1 LRLDDGQFWLRAFQA
16 RASAFGIVAAFVV
29 DSALRR
35 CDAISCAL
43 QIGDCVPAR
52 LWPRAY
58 LPRSILQLSGEY
70 NGLDLVPSRHRAS
83 DYLNQCPDVF
93 GVFFVARLAAGAI
106 T

>member
-1 LRLDDGQFWLRAFQA
+1 
-16 RASAFGIVAAFVV
+16 VAALVV

-43 QIGDCVPAR
+43 QIGDGVLAR
-52 LWPRAY
+52 LWSRAF
-58 LPRSILQLSGEY
+58 LPGSLRQLSGED

-83 DYLNQCPDVF
+83 DYLNRCPDVF
-93 GVFFVARLAAGAI
+93 GLFFVTRLAAGAI